1 MPCPRRDET
10 SQKGGEKRWA
20 THSRKC
26 HRAHVAA
33 GPPRLL
39 LPRPRPPSCPPW
51 SNTSHSSSGGM
62 GILFAHFDS
71 ASCNCEEHQCLRARD
86 LQSATVRSRVSLSP
100 PSSPFPSNL
109 TCEEE
114 RAGESAGG
122 SYGALPR
129 AHPFGSSRPSRAEG
143 DEVSTDSRD
152 RSAWQH
158 GITDRITHSC
168 THARRDFRFH
178 GVRNSPG
185 MFTLH
190 YTHLQDCSLAT
201 SSISDCRRKGDNKEF
216 PFSLLFPICI
226 SAA

>member
-1 MPCPRRDET
+1 M
-10 SQKGGEKRWA
+10 S
-20 THSRKC
+20 
-26 HRAHVAA
+26 
-33 GPPRLL
+33 
-39 LPRPRPPSCPPW
+39 PRPCSSRAAAPPFASPPPPSCPPW
-51 SNTSHSSSGGM
+51 SNTNRSSSGGM

-86 LQSATVRSRVSLSP
+86 LQSATVLSRVSLAP

-129 AHPFGSSRPSRAEG
+129 AHPFGSGRPSRAEG

-158 GITDRITHSC
+158 GITDRITHSSAGV
-168 THARRDFRFH
+168 THARTERFSFPRSSQLASA
-178 GVRNSPG
+178 VYIA
-185 MFTLH
+185 LH
-190 YTHLQDCSLAT
+190 TSARLQPSYELYLGLQAEG
-201 SSISDCRRKGDNKEF
+201 RQQRV
-216 PFSLLFPICI
+216 SLLFVVSHLHI
-226 SAA
+226 SGVA